1 MRQLRHHPAVKTTL
15 HTKLPGQDMRLR
27 VELKYSVAIGP
38 GKADILEGIRDT
50 GSLAEA
56 ARRLGMSYQRVWTL
70 VGAMNQDFVEPL
82 VETQRGGASRG
93 GACLTETGHRV
104 LDLYREA
111 EQAAVKAVGKKLP
124 ALVKLLKP
132 AS

>member
-1 MRQLRHHPAVKTTL
+1 MDAMKATL
-15 HTKLPGQDMRLR
+15 KAKVPGQEMRFR

-50 GSLAEA
+50 GSLAET

-70 VGAMNQDFVEPL
+70 VGAMNQDFIQPL

-93 GACLTETGHRV
+93 GACLTETGRRV
-104 LDLYREA
+104 LDLYRDA
-111 EQAAVKAVGKKLP
+111 EQAAVKAVSRKLP
-124 ALVKLLKP
+124 ALVELLKQ